1 MKTRIMTLLILTFTF
16 AVILNADCKYQL
28 FNVTANESVTIG
40 DIVEHISNECGYTVV
55 IRDSFAKET
64 MKKPLYLL
72 NLKDVT
78 VDELLD
84 IVLTEN
90 NLNYSMDG
98 RVLRIS
104 YLFTETFFVDY
115 IGSDRKGN
123 SSTNINLTSNTD
135 GSGGDN
141 DSSSSTNIDSVDEF
155 LFWSKLHNEIQTI
168 LNRPEDS
175 YKSTPILDGKEL
187 RSDILINKEAGL
199 VTVTGTRKQINR
211 VRDYINKLHDR
222 LKKQV
227 LIDVHILSVKL
238 DESRSTGI
246 DWSQIYAL
254 QNFQVAALGMGQRN
268 VLSYKLEDGKLG
280 DEITYEPETHPRNA
294 RLLDVRGYATINEV
308 IKFLK
313 EEGDVTSISNP
324 KILTLNNQ
332 PALISVGNEYFY
344 KTIASN
350 TTASDGV
357 TTQSDGE
364 QINSVFSGVLLDVT
378 PEISND
384 GMITL
389 KINPSLSSTLGN
401 FANNED
407 RRMPPDLTR
416 RQLSSVI
423 TVKDG
428 EHVVLGGLITSDNG
442 VETSKVPLLGDIPLL
457 GYAFKKETIV
467 KRIEEL
473 VIIIT
478 PKIISGRE
486 AMNLEQLGYS
496 KVEW

>member
-1 MKTRIMTLLILTFTF
+1 MKTKIMTLLILALTF
-16 AVILNADCKYQL
+16 AATSSANCKYQL
-28 FNVTANESVTIG
+28 FNVTANDSVTIG
-40 DIVEHISNECGYTVV
+40 DIVEHISNECSYTVV
-55 IRDSFAKET
+55 VKDSFAKET

-72 NLKDVT
+72 NLKDAT

-90 NLNYSMDG
+90 DLNYSMDG

-175 YKSTPILDGKEL
+175 YKSTPVLGGEEL

-199 VTVTGTRKQINR
+199 VTVTGTKQQVSR
-211 VRDYINKLHDR
+211 VRNYINKLHDR

-238 DESRSTGI
+238 DKSRSTGI

-254 QNFQVAALGMGQRN
+254 QNFEVAAFGMGQRN
-268 VLSYKLEDGKLG
+268 VLSYEIKDGKLG
-280 DEITYEPETHPRNA
+280 NEIAYAPGEQPRNA
-294 RLLDVRGYATINEV
+294 RLVDVRGYATINEV

-313 EEGDVTSISNP
+313 DQGDVRSISNP
-324 KILTLNNQ
+324 KIVTLNNQ

-344 KTIASN
+344 KTITSN

-357 TTQSDGE
+357 TTQSNKE
-364 QINSVFSGVLLDVT
+364 KINSVFSGVLLDVT

-401 FANNED
+401 FAANQD
-407 RRMPPDLTR
+407 RKMPPDLTR

-423 TVKDG
+423 TLQDG
-428 EHVVLGGLITSDNG
+428 QHVVLGGLITSDNG

-457 GYAFKKETIV
+457 GYAFKRETIV

-486 AMNLEQLGYS
+486 AMNLEELGYN